1 MVDRIKRMGSSSQ
14 AYMGMGEVRDKLIR
28 ASKIRGKNVLDMA
41 VLSHFIGKGESQVG

>member
-28 ASKIRGKNVLDMA
+28 ASKNRGNNDLGMA
-41 VLSHFIGKGESQVG
+41 VLYHFYWEG